1 MIDTYTKT
9 ILTVIAFALL
19 LLIGQNYSY
28 TKPAKAAFG
37 DCGDQSNAC
46 RIFLCDK
53 DNPKAVLGHCN
64 H

>member
-1 MIDTYTKT
+1 MINTYTKA

-19 LLIGQNYSY
+19 LLIGQNYTY

-37 DCGDQSNAC
+37 DCGDQRNPC
-46 RIFLCDK
+46 RMLICDK
-53 DNPKAVLGHCN
+53 DAPEAVLGRCN